1 MVFTSSLFIL
11 SAGELWGKKRRMVD
25 LSAFLTFDLALF
37 AEAFL
42 LLFAILDPFGTVP
55 IFMALTEDH
64 IKKRRQ
70 IVRQSVTLAS
80 VILYIFAYLGW
91 FIFQILGITLNDFR
105 IAGGIVLFIVAYD
118 HLSGREAR
126 TRKLEAEEVAAFPI
140 ATPLLAGPGAISTVV
155 ILANPPFGP
164 LVTFVVITLNAVLA
178 FVILSRSELVQR
190 LLGINGTKA
199 LTRITALL
207 IAAVG
212 VAFVRQGIVEIVK
225 SIA

>member
-1 MVFTSSLFIL
+1 
-11 SAGELWGKKRRMVD
+11 MVD
-25 LSAFLTFDLALF
+25 LAALFSFDPALF

-42 LLFAILDPFGTVP
+42 LLFAILDPVGTVP
-55 IFMALTEDH
+55 IFMALTED
-64 IKKRRQ
+64 KADKRRQ
-70 IVRQSVTLAS
+70 ICRQSVTLATA
-80 VILYIFAYLGW
+80 ILFIFAYLGW

-118 HLSGREAR
+118 HLSGKEAR
-126 TRKLEAEEVAAFPI
+126 TRKLEAAEVAAFPI

-164 LVTFVVITLNAVLA
+164 LVTFVVITLNA
-178 FVILSRSELVQR
+178 ILTFFILNRSELVQR
-190 LLGINGTKA
+190 LLGVNGTRA

-212 VAFVRQGIVEIVK
+212 VAFVRQGIVDIIK
-225 SIA
+225 SISG

>member
-1 MVFTSSLFIL
+1 
-11 SAGELWGKKRRMVD
+11 MVD
-25 LSAFLTFDLALF
+25 LAAFFTFDPALF

-42 LLFAILDPFGTVP
+42 LLFAILDPIGTVP

-64 IKKRRQ
+64 VDKRRQ
-70 IVRQSVTLAS
+70 ICQQSVTLATA
-80 VILYIFAYLGW
+80 ILFIFAYLGW

-164 LVTFVVITLNAVLA
+164 FVTFVVITLNAVLA
-178 FVILSRSELVQR
+178 FFILNRSELVQR
-190 LLGINGTKA
+190 LLGLNGTRA

-212 VAFVRQGIVEIVK
+212 VAFVRQGIVDIIK

>member
-1 MVFTSSLFIL
+1 MADLAALF
-11 SAGELWGKKRRMVD
+11 S
-25 LSAFLTFDLALF
+25 FDPALF

-42 LLFAILDPFGTVP
+42 LLFAILDPVGTVP
-55 IFMALTEDH
+55 IFMALTED
-64 IKKRRQ
+64 KADKRRQ
-70 IVRQSVTLAS
+70 ICRQSVTLATA
-80 VILYIFAYLGW
+80 ILFIFAYLGW

-118 HLSGREAR
+118 HLSGKEAR

-164 LVTFVVITLNAVLA
+164 LVTFVVITLNA
-178 FVILSRSELVQR
+178 ILTFFILNRSELVQR
-190 LLGINGTKA
+190 LLGVNGTRA

-207 IAAVG
+207 IASVG
-212 VAFVRQGIVEIVK
+212 VAFVRQGIIDIIK

>member
-1 MVFTSSLFIL
+1 MVFPSSLFIL

-25 LSAFLTFDLALF
+25 LSAFLTFDLTLF

-190 LLGINGTKA
+190 LLGVNGTKA

-212 VAFVRQGIVEIVK
+212 VSFVREGIVEIAK